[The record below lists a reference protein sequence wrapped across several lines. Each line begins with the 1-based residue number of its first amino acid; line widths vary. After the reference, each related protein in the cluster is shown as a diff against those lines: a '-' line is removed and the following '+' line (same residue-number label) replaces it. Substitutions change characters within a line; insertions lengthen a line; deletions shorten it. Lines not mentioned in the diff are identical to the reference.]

1 MKICASYLDKLFNY
15 AEYQNIQLSTFDSE
29 SIEESL
35 NTYDVDEKIDSSKY
49 LSAFNRIAKSSK
61 IEDFGLNFGS
71 FLNLDALGLVVQI
84 SLNTSSIEQGVLILD
99 SFLKDKFPLVEV
111 HIKKDENHY
120 IIHLESIVEDVFLKK
135 HLLDLVLGIIY
146 REVRLMIP
154 SSFAIK
160 IKVPDVNLKPY
171 QNAFEVEVSN
181 DDVYQIELPL
191 EIIHTEIN
199 ENKINQIEL
208 LLPKFLAVSND
219 NMENNFTTQVR
230 KMTLNMCTPEVP
242 NFEKVLKQFP
252 LSKRTVQR
260 KLTNEGTS
268 FRQIVNKIKEE
279 LSNYLKNE
287 KHLKIKDIAYI
298 LGYSEP
304 SAYLHAVKSWS
315 KKN

>member
-1 MKICASYLDKLFNY
+1 MKICASYLYKLFNY
-15 AEYQNIQLSTFDSE
+15 AEYQNIHFSTFDIE

-35 NTYDVDEKIDSSKY
+35 HEYDVDEKIDSSKY
-49 LSAFNRIAKSSK
+49 LSAFNSIAKSSK

-111 HIKKDENHY
+111 HTKKDENHF

-160 IKVPDVNLKPY
+160 IKVPDVNLKAY

-181 DDVYQIELPL
+181 DDVYQIVLPL

-199 ENKINQIEL
+199 ENKIKEIEL
-208 LLPKFLAVSND
+208 LLPKFLAMSND
-219 NMENNFTTQVR
+219 EKENNFTTQVR
-230 KMTLNMCTPEVP
+230 NMTLNMCSPEVP
-242 NFEKVLKQFP
+242 AFEKVLKQFP

-315 KKN
+315 NKN